1 MNHVTPDAGALTKRT
16 PTQYPTNKTNRHKQ
30 ATRDRAGHSRQTNSR
45 AGTPRR
51 AQQNTPP
58 KNKETPQPH
67 PTGTVTGHPVI
78 AYAPAPPRTETTPS
92 PNKGIARSRPARS
105 NTGSGQTVDKREI
118 PEYPQREH
126 PPTRRDNH
134 ANTVQTRKRE
144 KPTPRPPE
152 QRRGSPNRQER
163 EPQRTA
169 EESNPTHNH
178 VSEPI
183 SSRTQQPCWITVQK
197 EGNKTAIEHAWRA
210 TRTRAPTAKRRT
222 PTPHGRHQP
231 LGYTPQCRPQHAH
244 TRTRIKPFRFPQY
257 QSRDSNSH
265 AQPGTRF

>member
-1 MNHVTPDAGALTKRT
+1 MQTAGNAHYTVKNKRQSRL
-16 PTQYPTNKTNRHKQ
+16 PSNARPHKPTNKTNRHKP
-30 ATRDRAGHSRQTNSR
+30 ATCDRAGHSRQTNSR

-118 PEYPQREH
+118 PEHPQREH

-169 EESNPTHNH
+169 EDSNLTHNH

-183 SSRTQQPCWITVQK
+183 SSRTLHLAGLLSKKRETKQPSSTQDAQQEPAHHPPNVGHQRPT
-197 EGNKTAIEHAWRA
+197 GGTNHRA
-210 TRTRAPTAKRRT
+210 TRPNVGHNTRTRA
-222 PTPHGRHQP
+222 
-231 LGYTPQCRPQHAH
+231 LVLN
-244 TRTRIKPFRFPQY
+244 RFASP
-257 QSRDSNSH
+257 
-265 AQPGTRF
+265 